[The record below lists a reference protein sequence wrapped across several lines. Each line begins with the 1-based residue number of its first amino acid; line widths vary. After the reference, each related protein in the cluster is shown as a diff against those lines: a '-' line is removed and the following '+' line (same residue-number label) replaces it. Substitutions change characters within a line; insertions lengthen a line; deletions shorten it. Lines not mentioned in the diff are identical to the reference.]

1 MEPRTTDFVRPE
13 LINTFSCYLVVW
25 QLDWSLKYAK
35 LQFSAMWSR
44 LWWFN
49 IRKSFI
55 FCQIYICSITDPWST
70 QSCPDRPGHNFQP
83 RSIYW
88 IEHLEIE
95 FKNETFQRGSIEELI
110 FNSMEIYRT
119 WILTQ
124 QTNSEFFLF
133 RRFQNLNFRPSTKTI
148 AANDVR
154 IRRT

>member
-1 MEPRTTDFVRPE
+1 MNLLFFFAVSIVSVVLRNAVSSKTIPSAIWSDSKNLTYFPTQFFEWLLTVTKAVHVQVVRPE
-13 LINTFSCYLVVW
+13 LMNIFSCYLVFW

-88 IEHLEIE
+88 IEHLEME
-95 FKNETFQRGSIEELI
+95 FKNETF
-110 FNSMEIYRT
+110 
-119 WILTQ
+119 
-124 QTNSEFFLF
+124 
-133 RRFQNLNFRPSTKTI
+133 
-148 AANDVR
+148 
-154 IRRT
+154 